1 MTSWRRKKR
10 TRRIFER
17 DCGIHPAFRA
27 PMKRYEQ
34 LADDIAAAIANGVY
48 VAGERLPS
56 VRQTSLARRLSTST
70 VFKAYYLLEAR
81 GLVVAHEKSGY
92 FVAESRPNRPLELEA
107 SSSPAGQAAVVDVSA
122 LVFEVMK
129 SATVPGVVP
138 FGSAF
143 PSPLLFPLR
152 RLARSMAAA
161 VKTLDP
167 LGTLDDL
174 SQGNLELRRHIA
186 QRYRLDGLD
195 LDPDQIVITNGAL
208 EALNLS
214 LITVARPGDAVVIES
229 PCFYAALQAI
239 ERNGMRA
246 IEVATH
252 PREGIELVALER
264 VLEEQRPRACWIM
277 TTFQNPLGGLMPVE
291 KKRALVE
298 LLARHQVPLI
308 EDDVY
313 AELHFG
319 KARPL
324 PAKAFDQTGL
334 VLHCSSFSKSLA
346 PGYRVGW
353 VAAGRFAMPL
363 AQHKLTTSLP
373 TARPTQAALVDYLQH
388 GGYDRHLRQLRG
400 ILREREQAF
409 AQAIGQYFPA
419 GTRATR
425 PDGGY
430 FTWLELPEGS
440 DAIALHQRAS
450 ALGICV
456 APGPI
461 FSASRG
467 YRRCLRLNY
476 GHPLDARAVDAL
488 AALGRLVAEQT
499 EG

>member
-1 MTSWRRKKR
+1 
-10 TRRIFER
+10 
-17 DCGIHPAFRA
+17 
-27 PMKRYEQ
+27 MKRYEI
-34 LADDIAAAIANGVY
+34 LADDISAAIANGVY
-48 VAGERLPS
+48 AAGARLPS
-56 VRQTSLARRLSTST
+56 VRQTGLARRVSTST

-81 GLVVAHEKSGY
+81 GLVVAREKSGY
-92 FVAESRPNRPLELEA
+92 FVADSTPHRPLELDA
-107 SSSPAGQAAVVDVSA
+107 SSSPTGQAGVVDVSA
-122 LVFEVMK
+122 LVFKVLK
-129 SATVPGVVP
+129 SATMADVVP

-143 PSPLLFPLR
+143 PCPLLFPMR
-152 RLARSMAAA
+152 RLARSMAST

-167 LGTLDDL
+167 VGSLDDL
-174 SQGNLELRRHIA
+174 TPGNLELRRHIA

-214 LITVARPGDAVVIES
+214 LITVARPGDAVVVES

-252 PREGIELVALER
+252 PREGIELAALER
-264 VLEEQRPRACWIM
+264 VLRQQQPRACWLM
-277 TTFQNPLGGLMPVE
+277 TTFQNPLGSLMPLE

-324 PAKAFDQTGL
+324 PAKAFDEAGL
-334 VLHCSSFSKSLA
+334 VLHCGSFSKCLA

-353 VAAGRFAMPL
+353 VAAGRFATPL
-363 AQHKLTTSLP
+363 AQHKLTTTLT

-388 GGYDRHLRQLRG
+388 GGYDRHLRRLRR
-400 ILREREQAF
+400 ILAEREQTF
-409 AQAIGQYFPA
+409 AQAVGKYFPA
-419 GTRATR
+419 STRATR
-425 PDGGY
+425 PEGGY

-440 DAIALHQRAS
+440 DSIALQQRAS
-450 ALGICV
+450 VLGISL

-461 FSASRG
+461 FSASRNFRG
-467 YRRCLRLNY
+467 YLRLNY
-476 GHPLDARAVDAL
+476 GHPLDARAGAAL
-488 AALGRLVAEQT
+488 ATLGGLVTEQIQA
-499 EG
+499 

>member
-1 MTSWRRKKR
+1 
-10 TRRIFER
+10 
-17 DCGIHPAFRA
+17 
-27 PMKRYEQ
+27 MKRFEK
-34 LADDIAAAIANGVY
+34 LADDLSAAIANGVY
-48 VAGERLPS
+48 APGERLPS

-81 GLVVAHEKSGY
+81 GLVVAREKSGY
-92 FVAESRPNRPLELEA
+92 FVTESRPRRPPELEA
-107 SSSPAGQAAVVDVSA
+107 CSSPAGEAAVVDVSA
-122 LVFEVMK
+122 LVFQVLT
-129 SATVPGVVP
+129 SSNLTGVVP

-152 RLARSMAAA
+152 RLARSMAAT

-167 LGTLDDL
+167 AGTLDDL
-174 SQGNLELRRHIA
+174 SPGNLELRRHIA

-214 LITVARPGDAVVIES
+214 LITVARPGDAVVVES

-252 PREGIELVALER
+252 PREGIELAALER
-264 VLEEQRPRACWIM
+264 VLAQQQPRACWLM
-277 TTFQNPLGGLMPVE
+277 TTFQNPLGSLMPPE

-298 LLARHQVPLI
+298 LLARHEVPLI

-324 PAKAFDQTGL
+324 PAKAFDHAGL
-334 VLHCSSFSKSLA
+334 VLHCGSFSKNLA

-353 VAAGRFAMPL
+353 VAAGRFTTRL
-363 AQHKLTTSLP
+363 AQHKLTTSLT

-388 GGYDRHLRQLRG
+388 GGYDRHLRQLRRT
-400 ILREREQAF
+400 LAEREQTF
-409 AQAIGQYFPA
+409 AQAVGRHFPA
-419 GTRATR
+419 STRATR

-440 DAIALHQRAS
+440 DAIALQQRAS
-450 ALGICV
+450 ALGISV

-461 FSASRG
+461 FSASRD
-467 YRRCLRLNY
+467 YRNCLRMNY
-476 GHPLDARAVDAL
+476 GHPLDARADQAL
-488 AALGRLVAEQT
+488 ATLGRLVAEQVRA
-499 EG
+499 